1 MFHIR
6 RLKIILFGEILRLTF
21 SHNVQAEQ
29 CAEQQKMLTFP
40 KVGVRVNIYLSDDVR
55 VRLRGLGT

>member
-29 CAEQQKMLTFP
+29 CAEQQINVYISK
-40 KVGVRVNIYLSDDVR
+40 S
-55 VRLRGLGT
+55 RGQG